1 MHRGCHEE
9 LCSYSV
15 FLKKAM
21 ATNRILARQRREQSD
36 HTEDRVCLRFT
47 YCLQA
52 PESANF
58 FPLEPV
64 TWLELATLNWD
75 KTLEK
80 KYLLYAND
88 SICDPVKHSLF
99 QQNRAKLPH
108 SLFFVTINIGSSN
121 EGTGK

>member
-52 PESANF
+52 PESTNF
-58 FPLEPV
+58 FPLELV
-64 TWLELATLNWD
+64 TWLELATFNWD

-80 KYLLYAND
+80 NTSCMQMTPSVILLNIR
-88 SICDPVKHSLF
+88 SFSRTVPNCHILSSL
-99 QQNRAKLPH
+99 
-108 SLFFVTINIGSSN
+108 
-121 EGTGK
+121 